1 MRAVDI
7 IIKKK
12 EGLALNEQEIN
23 FMINGYLSGEVA
35 DYQMSALLMAIVL
48 KGTTH
53 EEEVLLTKA
62 MLESGDKIDLS
73 KIDGICVDKHSTGGV
88 GDTTT
93 LVIAPILA
101 ALGLKVAKMSGR
113 GLGHTGGTID
123 KLEAIPGFN
132 TSLSEEH
139 FFKEVNE
146 IGLAVTGQTANIA
159 PADKKIYALRDVTGT
174 VEAVALIASSIMSKK
189 LASGADVILL
199 DVKVGE
205 GAFMKTLKD
214 AKKLARSMVD
224 IGKSQGKKMVALL
237 TDMEQPLGVAV
248 GNSIEVIE
256 AIETLKG
263 KGPEDL
269 KLLCFEICKEIL
281 LLTDKAKDEKEALAL
296 VEDSVRSGKALKKLE
311 LMISA
316 QGGNK
321 AVINDYSLFGKA
333 KELIEVKAEK
343 SGYIK
348 AIDALKIGE
357 ASGILGAGRIKKEDS
372 VDLVVGID
380 VLKKVGDYVT
390 KGDLIARIYANDKG
404 KKEALEIVKS
414 SFEYSKEKVKP
425 RKLILGKIE

>member
-12 EGLALNEQEIN
+12 EGLALNEKEIN

>member
-12 EGLALNEQEIN
+12 EGLALNEKEIN

-132 TSLSEEH
+132 TSLSEDH

-205 GAFMKTLKD
+205 GAFMKTLDD

-281 LLTDKAKDEKEALAL
+281 LLTDKAKDEKEALRQ

>member
-132 TSLSEEH
+132 TSLSEEN